1 MDMLLG
7 GIKKL
12 GKKKKK
18 KNLENRESNTK
29 KKKKKGGW
37 DELPLKLFKQTKQG
51 RHKGV

>member
-7 GIKKL
+7 RIKKL
-12 GKKKKK
+12 GNKK